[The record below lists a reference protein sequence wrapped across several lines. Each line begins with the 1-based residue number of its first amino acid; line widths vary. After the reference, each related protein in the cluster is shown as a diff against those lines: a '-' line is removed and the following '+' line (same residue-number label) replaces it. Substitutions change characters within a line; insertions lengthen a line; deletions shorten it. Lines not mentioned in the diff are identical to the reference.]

1 MYVRY
6 SFGLCLRIFRSFRT
20 VRPRQFGWHLQ
31 PERVHQSEMSWTRQH
46 VLRPLRLSNRHPQMP
61 LRLLE
66 RAAGLRKIAS
76 LRTKPKIQLLKKI
89 QKWLKNTKMAE
100 IVNVIKIK

>member
-1 MYVRY
+1 
-6 SFGLCLRIFRSFRT
+6 
-20 VRPRQFGWHLQ
+20 
-31 PERVHQSEMSWTRQH
+31 MSWTRQH

>member
-1 MYVRY
+1 
-6 SFGLCLRIFRSFRT
+6 
-20 VRPRQFGWHLQ
+20 
-31 PERVHQSEMSWTRQH
+31 
-46 VLRPLRLSNRHPQMP
+46 MP